1 MTDHPRVCGEQFPRG
16 FSSRTALGSPPRVR
30 GTGWNRSVGT
40 GGAGITPA
48 CAGNR
53 FPANTFISGKTDH
66 PRVCG
71 EQFIINGQAFCKKGS
86 PPRVRGTVG
95 LGSAGTGGQ
104 RITPACAGSRITP
117 ACAGNRCSKPSTP
130 PRLGDHPRVCGEQH
144 PDRFFI
150 GHSPGS
156 PPRVRGTVIKEEKM
170 SKAARITPACAGNSS
185 SIRDVSSASR
195 DHPRVCGEQAAA
207 PALEPGEGG
216 SPPRVRGT
224 AP

>member
-104 RITPACAGSRITP
+104 RITPACAGNSS
-117 ACAGNRCSKPSTP
+117 AAQYLHVSQQ
-130 PRLGDHPRVCGEQH
+130 DHPRVCGEQMLK
-144 PDRFFI
+144 
-150 GHSPGS
+150 
-156 PPRVRGTVIKEEKM
+156 TL
-170 SKAARITPACAGNSS
+170 NSTK
-185 SIRDVSSASR
+185 V
-195 DHPRVCGEQAAA
+195 
-207 PALEPGEGG
+207 GG

-224 AP
+224 APRSLLHRS